1 MTRLFVRIKTP
12 VVRTEEGFDA
22 TVDYLVRGEEGMTEA
37 AGQTDAPGLARI
49 VETVVPWAEDP
60 ANVVVLVPVS
70 DVLSASCEVPGR
82 SAAQMRR
89 AVPYAVEEFVAE
101 DIDTMQ
107 VASADLV
114 RNEPVRC
121 LVAPRSSVEDW
132 LAFLAEAGIQ
142 PGFLTADAMALTNDE
157 NIVSVLVEDDH
168 ALVRASEQMASVD
181 LPNLGEV
188 LGSVAGGMADT
199 VERPVLRLINAT
211 LADQQAPGLEGFEI
225 EEVPIETSV
234 LEFLAGAFD
243 GQAVNLL
250 QGDYAVKR
258 RPTGAWSRWR
268 PVAAA
273 AGVWLALG
281 VALLAAQGFWADYQ
295 ASRFRD
301 QAVDLYRSLYG
312 VDRVAGNPA
321 ARMRRL
327 LGQTTGS
334 DASFHGLVG
343 QFAMGLAD
351 ISGRY
356 ELRGVTYSPRRG
368 LDADLLVI
376 DDAVLERLGAS
387 LRRQGL
393 DMEVISTDSAQS
405 GARIGA
411 RLRVSGA
418 QQ

>member
-1 MTRLFVRIKTP
+1 MRLYVRIRTP
-12 VVRTEEGFDA
+12 VVRTEEGIDA
-22 TVDYLVRGEEGMTEA
+22 AVDYLVRDEDGMTEA
-37 AGQTDAPGLARI
+37 AGRTDARGLAQI
-49 VETVVPWAEDP
+49 VGTLGPWAEDP
-60 ANVVVLVPVS
+60 AKVVILVPVS

-82 SAAQMRR
+82 SASQMRR
-89 AVPYAVEEFVAE
+89 AVPYAVEEFVAD

-107 VASADLV
+107 VACAEVV

-132 LAFLAEAGIQ
+132 LALLAEAGIE
-142 PGFLTADAMALTNDE
+142 PGFMTADAMALVDHGSV
-157 NIVSVLVEDDH
+157 ISVLFEDDH

-188 LGSVAGGMADT
+188 IDGVADAIMDPGD
-199 VERPVLRLINAT
+199 RPVLRLINGT
-211 LADQQAPGLEGFEI
+211 LGDLPGLRIDRFEV
-225 EEVPIETSV
+225 EEVPVETSV
-234 LEFLAGAFD
+234 LGFLAGESD

-250 QGDYAVKR
+250 QGDYAVRR

-273 AGVWLALG
+273 AGVWLAVGL
-281 VALLAAQGFWADYQ
+281 AALAAQGFWADYQ
-295 ASRFRD
+295 ANRFRE

-327 LGQTTGS
+327 LGQTTGT
-334 DASFHGLVG
+334 DESFHGLVG
-343 QFAMGLAD
+343 QLGMGLSD
-351 ISGRY
+351 ISGQY

-368 LDADLLVI
+368 LDADLLVA
-376 DDAVLERLGAS
+376 DDGVLERLGAS

-411 RLRVSGA
+411 RLRVSG
-418 QQ
+418 

>member
-12 VVRTEEGFDA
+12 VSRTEEGADSN
-22 TVDYLVRGEEGMTEA
+22 VDYLVRDEDGTTEA
-37 AGQTDAPGLARI
+37 AGQTDAAGLSRV
-49 VETVVPWAEDP
+49 VETVAPWAEDP
-60 ANVVVLVPVS
+60 AKVVALVPVS

-89 AVPYAVEEFVAE
+89 AVPYAVEEFVAD

-107 VASADLV
+107 VASAVLV
-114 RNEPVRC
+114 RNEPVHC

-132 LAFLAEAGIQ
+132 LAFLAETGIQ
-142 PGFLTADAMALTNDE
+142 PGFMTADAMALTNDV
-157 NIVSVLVEDDH
+157 NVVSVLFEGDH

-188 LGSVAGGMADT
+188 LDSVVGGTLDSS
-199 VERPVLRLINAT
+199 ERPVLRLINGT
-211 LADQQAPGLEGFEI
+211 LADLPGLGLDGFEV
-225 EEVPIETSV
+225 EEAPVETSV
-234 LEFLAGAFD
+234 LGFLAGEFD
-243 GQAVNLL
+243 ARAVNLL
-250 QGDYAVKR
+250 QGDYAVRR

-268 PVAAA
+268 PIAAA
-273 AGVWLALG
+273 AGVWLG
-281 VALLAAQGFWADYQ
+281 VVLALLAAQGFWADYQ

-327 LGQTTGS
+327 LGQATGA
-334 DASFHGLVG
+334 DESFHGLIG
-343 QFAMGLAD
+343 QFGRGLSG

-411 RLRVSGA
+411 RLRVSG
-418 QQ
+418 

>member
-1 MTRLFVRIKTP
+1 MRLFVRIRSP
-12 VVRTEEGFDA
+12 VVRTEEGIDA
-22 TVDYLVRGEEGMTEA
+22 AVDYLVRDENGMTEA
-37 AGQTDAPGLARI
+37 AGRTDARGLAEI
-49 VETVVPWAEDP
+49 VENLAPWAEDP
-60 ANVVVLVPVS
+60 ARAVILVPVS

-82 SAAQMRR
+82 SVAQMRR
-89 AVPYAVEEFVAE
+89 AVPYAVEEFVAD

-107 VASADLV
+107 VACAAVV

-132 LAFLAEAGIQ
+132 LAFLAEAGIE
-142 PGFLTADAMALTNDE
+142 PGFMTADAMALLDDGNV
-157 NIVSVLVEDDH
+157 VSVLFEDDQ

-188 LGSVAGGMADT
+188 IDSIAGTMGDAA
-199 VERPVLRLINAT
+199 ERPVLRLINAR
-211 LADQQAPGLEGFEI
+211 LAEVAGLGLEGFEV
-225 EEVPIETSV
+225 EEAPVETSV
-234 LEFLAGAFD
+234 LGFLAGEFD
-243 GQAVNLL
+243 THAVNLL
-250 QGDYAVKR
+250 QGDYAVRR

-273 AGVWLALG
+273 AGVWLGAGL
-281 VALLAAQGFWADYQ
+281 AALAAQGFWADYQ
-295 ASRFRD
+295 ANRFRE

-327 LGQTTGS
+327 LGQATGT
-334 DASFHGLVG
+334 DESFHGLIG
-343 QFAMGLAD
+343 QLGMGLAD
-351 ISGRY
+351 ISGQY
-356 ELRGVTYSPRRG
+356 ELRGVSYSPRRG
-368 LDADLLVI
+368 LDADLLVA
-376 DDAVLERLGAS
+376 DDGVLERLGAS

-411 RLRVSGA
+411 RLRVSTS
-418 QQ
+418 